1 MAGADASAGAGAPP
15 ERGGARPRERWRLH
29 RAGVV
34 NIWQYRDEEFDLSG
48 GRVIFKGTNGSGK
61 SRTLELLLP
70 LCLDGDLRNMG
81 CKGFDTVSMSRLML
95 DDYAE
100 GSMRLGYAWTELRS
114 TASDGT
120 EEFVTCGVGVK
131 ASASSRQVSDS
142 WRFITPLRVNKDFAL
157 TEQDRPVSQARL
169 RERIGE
175 DAVLGGQEAFQQ
187 RVAATVYGISGGSR
201 YADLLHLQR
210 TLRNPDIG
218 LKVLQGQLEQL
229 LSDALPPVDPDV
241 ISRTATGLDNLEGVR
256 RNVARLRRADTALG
270 AFLDGYGGYALG
282 VLTDR
287 AAKLEAAEA
296 EARRAE
302 GGRAKREAERASAEE
317 ALRGAEAE
325 RDAVTERADA
335 VQTELEALK
344 ASPAYSALGDLE
356 DKEATVASQRRH
368 AVAAL
373 ENAAGLRSAEEQSVG
388 AVERAAG
395 LVDRLGAAASSGAAE
410 AREALEGVG
419 LAAALGRLPEPA
431 AQARRGR
438 TAERVL
444 LSPEPGARPEEV
456 HRETAPEVSAAELRE
471 SAERAA
477 ERVDEAARAAA
488 ERGPELSALRS
499 RAEHLDEDDRRVRGL
514 GEQAARAA
522 EDADAAARRARE
534 GEERLHALGRAW
546 AEAVARW
553 HAEALPADDRP
564 EPGELPETPDGDAV
578 GADPEAFRGAHRDV
592 RTALAPRVRGAQHA
606 VLQAEQRLAGARDER
621 ARLDAELARL
631 RASAEVEPPAPALST
646 AERSA
651 DRGAPFHRLVD
662 FADGLPAP
670 ARAHLEAA
678 LEAAGLLTAWV
689 RADGRVCGPDD
700 GDDTLAV
707 PGPQCRGPSLAD
719 ALRPAAG
726 DTAVSEEAVEAL
738 LRCVPLLATAED
750 GPGDGAALA
759 SLAEPRPGLGDA
771 DRARLDAAWHSG
783 LADARVASD
792 GRLLAADGTELPAD
806 PAGQPALAD
815 LLRPAPGAVRETVE
829 HALRAYRLPAAGAGV
844 LGGLAFG
851 LDGRW
856 RSGPLHGRHRKDA
869 AEHIGAGAREEARR
883 RRVAELE
890 EHGARLSADEESL
903 RAELAAAQRRESA
916 WNTCLEA
923 FPDIGE
929 VLREHIETRSRRSA
943 AARAAADAEEAEAEH
958 ARTRARLGAEQAEH
972 RRACAELGVA
982 PGAAELRELCEQ
994 ARRAAEALEGVG
1006 SLLRR
1011 DYSEALRS
1019 LAAAQEDHART
1030 VESRRKAEDDAAE
1043 IHRAYTEAHA
1053 VLSTLREGLGSDAEE
1068 VGARIFALQE
1078 ERGELRNRAPKAQG
1092 EVEAAI
1098 KALADAEGR
1107 LDAVEGRVREA
1118 RAKVADAED
1127 ALTDAAGVGGVWEAA
1142 TGLVEPPFDRAELRA
1157 ELSAA
1162 AAERAAD
1169 RGDGAAEPS
1178 GASRGKGGR
1187 GGGKGGAG
1195 DPAALERDLIA
1206 RLQALQS
1213 ALAGTHDVQAD
1224 RDRAILT
1231 VTVSD
1236 EAGTAPVAATAR
1248 ATAARLAQA
1257 EDNLTAREEGVFEEY
1272 LLGDIAEELHR
1283 QIGAAEALTRRMNTV
1298 LEAAHSSQGV
1308 RVELSWEPSPQL
1320 DPAERSAF
1328 ALAKK
1333 PLARRSAEENDR
1345 LRRALMDRIRATRAQ
1360 GAGAGYAELLS
1371 GALDYRRWY
1380 AYRVRIHDTGPDGRP
1395 RDRRIRQLS
1404 SGETRLVSYV
1414 TLFAA
1419 SAAFYDALQSDAE
1432 GPLRMVL
1439 LDEAFERLDDPTIAR
1454 LLELLVDLDMDWA
1467 ITWPSG
1473 YGVSP
1478 RIDRMHI
1485 YDILK
1490 RKGAWGVACA
1500 RTTWNGAGF
1509 ERAG

>member
-1 MAGADASAGAGAPP
+1 MSADAPGAADGGGPA

-114 TASDGT
+114 IAPDGT
-120 EEFVTCGVGVK
+120 EEFATCGVGVK

-157 TEQDRPVSQARL
+157 TEQDRPISQARL

-201 YADLLHLQR
+201 YSDLLHLQR

-270 AFLDGYGGYALG
+270 EFLDGYGGYALG

-287 AAKLEAAEA
+287 TAKLEAAEA
-296 EARRAE
+296 DARRAE
-302 GGRAKREAERASAEE
+302 GRSAKRESERASAEE

-344 ASPAYSALGDLE
+344 ASPAYTALGDLE
-356 DKEATVASQRRH
+356 DKEAAVASQRRH
-368 AVAAL
+368 AAAAL

-395 LVDRLGAAASSGAAE
+395 LVDRLGAAASAGAAE

-419 LAAALGRLPEPA
+419 LGAALGRLPALAPEA
-431 AQARRGR
+431 GRGR
-438 TAERVL
+438 TVERVL

-456 HRETAPEVSAAELRE
+456 HRESAPGIAAGELRE
-471 SAERAA
+471 SAEAAA
-477 ERVDEAARAAA
+477 EGVDEAARAAA
-488 ERGPELSALRS
+488 GRGPELSALRS
-499 RAEHLDEDDRRVRGL
+499 RAEHLDEEGRRVDGL

-522 EDADAAARRARE
+522 EDADAAARSARE
-534 GEERLHALGRAW
+534 GEERLRESGRDW

-553 HAEALPADDRP
+553 HAEALPVDDRP
-564 EPGELPETPDGDAV
+564 EPGELPEPPDGDEV
-578 GADPEAFRGAHRDV
+578 GADPEGFRGVHRDV

-606 VLQAEQRLAGARDER
+606 VLQAEQRLAETRDER
-621 ARLDAELARL
+621 SRLEKELAEL

-646 AERSA
+646 AARTA

-662 FADGLPAP
+662 FADGVPGP
-670 ARAHLEAA
+670 ARARLEAA

-689 RADGRVCGPDD
+689 RADGRVDGRAD

-707 PGPQCRGPSLAD
+707 AGPECRGPSLAD

-726 DTAVSEEAVEAL
+726 DAAVSDEAVEAL
-738 LRCVPLLATAED
+738 LRSVPLLGTAEVAPAD
-750 GPGDGAALA
+750 SAALA
-759 SLAEPRPGLGDA
+759 SRAQDA
-771 DRARLDAAWHSG
+771 
-783 LADARVASD
+783 
-792 GRLLAADGTELPAD
+792 P
-806 PAGQPALAD
+806 
-815 LLRPAPGAVRETVE
+815 
-829 HALRAYRLPAAGAGV
+829 
-844 LGGLAFG
+844 GGLAFG

-856 RSGPLHGRHRKDA
+856 RSGPLHGLHRKGA

-890 EHGARLSADEESL
+890 EHGARLSADEEAL
-903 RAELAAAQRRESA
+903 QAELAAAQRREAA

-943 AARAAADAEEAEAEH
+943 AARAAADAEEAEAGH
-958 ARTRARLGAEQAEH
+958 ARARARLAAEQADH
-972 RRACAELGVA
+972 RRGCAELSVA
-982 PGAAELRELCEQ
+982 PGAAELRRLCEQ
-994 ARRAAEALEGVG
+994 ARRAVESLEGVG
-1006 SLLRR
+1006 ALLRR
-1011 DYSEALRS
+1011 DYAEALRS
-1019 LAAAQEDHART
+1019 LAAAQEDHERT
-1030 VESRRKAEDDAAE
+1030 VESRRKAEGDAAE

-1053 VLSTLREGLGSDAEE
+1053 VLSTLRSGLGSDAEE
-1068 VGARIFALQE
+1068 VGGRIAALQE

-1107 LDAVEGRVREA
+1107 LGAVEAQVREA
-1118 RAKVADAED
+1118 GAKVADAED

-1142 TGLVEPPFDRAELRA
+1142 TGLVEPPFQRAELRA
-1157 ELSAA
+1157 ALSAAVAERAVDREDA
-1162 AAERAAD
+1162 AAERS
-1169 RGDGAAEPS
+1169 GA
-1178 GASRGKGGR
+1178 GASRGKGRR

-1224 RDRAILT
+1224 RDQGILT

-1257 EDNLTAREEGVFEEY
+1257 EDNLTAREESVFEEY

-1320 DPAERSAF
+1320 DPAERAAF

-1360 GAGAGYAELLS
+1360 GAGTGYAELLS

-1395 RDRRIRQLS
+1395 RDRRVRQLS

-1432 GPLRMVL
+1432 GSLRMVL

>member
-1 MAGADASAGAGAPP
+1 M
-15 ERGGARPRERWRLH
+15 
-29 RAGVV
+29 V

-100 GSMRLGYAWTELRS
+100 GTMRVGYAWIELRG
-114 TASDGT
+114 TAADGT
-120 EEFVTCGVGVK
+120 EEFTTCGVGVK

-157 TEQDRPVSQARL
+157 TEQDRPIGQARL

-175 DAVLGGQEAFQQ
+175 DAVVSGQDAFQQ

-229 LSDALPPVDPDV
+229 LSDALPPVDPEV
-241 ISRTATGLDNLEGVR
+241 VARTAAGLDNLEGVR
-256 RNVARLRRADTALG
+256 RNVARLRRADGAL
-270 AFLDGYGGYALG
+270 AEFLEGYRGYALG
-282 VLTDR
+282 VLADR
-287 AAKLEAAEA
+287 AAALESAEAEAERA
-296 EARRAE
+296 EARRA
-302 GGRAKREAERASAEE
+302 KRETERAAAEE

-325 RDAVTERADA
+325 RDAVTERTDT

-344 ASPAYSALGDLE
+344 ASPAYTALGDLE

-368 AVAAL
+368 VVAAL
-373 ENAAGLRSAEEQSVG
+373 DNAAGLRTAEEQSLG
-388 AVERAAG
+388 ALERSAA
-395 LVDRLGAAASSGAAE
+395 LVARLGESAATGAAE
-410 AREALEGVG
+410 ARATLEGLG
-419 LAAALGRLPEPA
+419 LGTALGGLPDLVCDL
-431 AQARRGR
+431 RRGR
-438 TAERVL
+438 AAERVL
-444 LSPEPGARPEEV
+444 RSPEPGARPEEV
-456 HRETAPEVSAAELRE
+456 QRETAPPIAAAELE
-471 SAERAA
+471 GAAARAA
-477 ERVDEAARAAA
+477 DQVAEAARAAA
-488 ERGPELSALRS
+488 ERGPELAALRS
-499 RAEHLDEDDRRVRGL
+499 RAEHLDEEERRVQHL

-534 GEERLHALGRAW
+534 GDERLRELGRSW
-546 AEAVARW
+546 AEAVERW
-553 HAEALPADDRP
+553 YSEALPADDRP
-564 EPGELPETPDGDAV
+564 EAGELPDAPEGSDV
-578 GADPEAFRGAHRDV
+578 GADPEAYRGFHRDV
-592 RTALAPRVRGAQHA
+592 RTALQPRLRTAQHA
-606 VLQAEQRLAGARDER
+606 VLQAEQRLAAAEDER
-621 ARLDAELARL
+621 ARLEEERAAL
-631 RASAEVEPPAPALST
+631 RESAEVEPPAPALTT
-646 AERSA
+646 AERSPA
-651 DRGAPFHRLVD
+651 QGAPFHRLVD
-662 FADGLPAP
+662 FAPGLPAQ
-670 ARAHLEAA
+670 AQAGLEAA
-678 LEAAGLLTAWV
+678 LHAGGLLNAWV
-689 RADGRVCGPDD
+689 RADGWIGGLAERD
-700 GDDTLAV
+700 GDDVWAL
-707 PGPQCRGPSLAD
+707 PGPPCEGPSLAD
-719 ALRPAAG
+719 ALRPATG
-726 DTAVSEEAVEAL
+726 DTAVPERVVEAL
-738 LRCVPLLATAED
+738 LRSVPLLAPAEPAAADGTAF
-750 GPGDGAALA
+750 A
-759 SLAEPRPGLGDA
+759 SLVEPRGGLAEA
-771 DRARLDAAWHSG
+771 DRARLEAAWHTGG
-783 LADARVASD
+783 LADARVLPD
-792 GRLLAADGTELPAD
+792 GRLTAADGTPFLSGGTA
-806 PAGQPALAD
+806 QPSGPVLAD
-815 LLRPAPGAVRETVE
+815 VLRPRGAGAGPARETVE
-829 HALRAYRLPAAGAGV
+829 DLLGSTPLPGAGARPPA
-844 LGGLAFG
+844 GLAFG
-851 LDGRW
+851 ADGRW
-856 RSGPLHGRHRKDA
+856 RAGALHGRHRKA
-869 AEHIGAGAREEARR
+869 VAEYIGAGARDEARR
-883 RRVAELE
+883 RRADELE
-890 EHGARLSADEESL
+890 RECARIGAAIGTGSDDGL
-903 RAELAAAQRRESA
+903 RAQLARAQHRESA
-916 WNTCLEA
+916 WQSCLDS

-929 VLREHIETRSRRSA
+929 VLRGRIEAQSRRSA
-943 AARAAADAEEAEAEH
+943 AARAASDAEEADADH
-958 ARTRARLGAEQAEH
+958 ARARARLGAEQGDH
-972 RRACAELGVA
+972 RRACAEVGVA
-982 PGAAELRELCEQ
+982 ADAARLRELSER
-994 ARRAAEALEGVG
+994 ARRAAAELEGVG
-1006 SLLRR
+1006 TLLRR
-1011 DYSEALRS
+1011 DYPEALRS
-1019 LAAAQEDHART
+1019 LAAAQDDHART
-1030 VESRRKAEDDAAE
+1030 VETRRKAEADAAE
-1043 IHRAYTEAHA
+1043 AHRAYTEAHA
-1053 VLSTLREGLGSDAEE
+1053 VLATLSSGLGRDAEE
-1068 VGARIFALQE
+1068 VGARIAALQE
-1078 ERGELRNRAPKAQG
+1078 ERAQLRNRAPKAQSD
-1092 EVEAAI
+1092 VEAAI

-1107 LDAVEGRVREA
+1107 LDAEEARAREA
-1118 RAKVADAED
+1118 RAGVADAED

-1142 TGLVEPPFDRAELRA
+1142 TGQVEPPFERAELRSA
-1157 ELSAA
+1157 LAA
-1162 AAERAAD
+1162 ALQRSTAEDGGAERSATPA
-1169 RGDGAAEPS
+1169 GA
-1178 GASRGKGGR
+1178 GGR
-1187 GGGKGGAG
+1187 RSGGRRGRRGAG

-1224 RDRAILT
+1224 REQGILT
-1231 VTVSD
+1231 VTVSED
-1236 EAGTAPVAATAR
+1236 AGTAPVAATAR

-1257 EDNLTAREEGVFEEY
+1257 EENLTEREEGVFEEY

-1308 RVELSWEPSPQL
+1308 RVELSWEPAPQL

-1333 PLARRSAEENDR
+1333 PLAARTAEENDR
-1345 LRRALMDRIRATRAQ
+1345 LRRALLDRIRATRAQ
-1360 GAGAGYAELLS
+1360 GGGTGYAELLS

-1380 AYRVRIHDTGPDGRP
+1380 AYRVRIHDTGPDGKP

-1419 SAAFYDALQSDAE
+1419 SAAFYDALQSGAD